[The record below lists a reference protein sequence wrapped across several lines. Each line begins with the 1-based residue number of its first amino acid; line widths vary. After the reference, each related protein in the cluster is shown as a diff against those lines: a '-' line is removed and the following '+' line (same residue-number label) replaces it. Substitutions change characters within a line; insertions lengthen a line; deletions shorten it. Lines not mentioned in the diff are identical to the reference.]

1 MTDKEAEAEDAQ
13 RGWEERRRVL
23 TENIGDERILKL
35 LEAWD
40 YSQFSDINL
49 SPAIKQILY
58 DGLQA
63 VYELGTSALV
73 SFRKSGSVQTEL
85 VLFNYDLSAAPS
97 GQLQLLT
104 AGMTR
109 RIGEISSATS
119 AKAQGVIAWAPVAGR
134 VREEEI
140 RLGHISPPRN

>member
-1 MTDKEAEAEDAQ
+1 M
-13 RGWEERRRVL
+13 V
-23 TENIGDERILKL
+23 DERIAKMM
-35 LEAWD
+35 EAWD
-40 YSQFSDINL
+40 FGQFADVNL
-49 SPAIKQILY
+49 SPAIKAILY

-63 VYELGTSALV
+63 VQEHTYGPSNTV
-73 SFRKSGSVQTEL
+73 
-85 VLFNYDLSAAPS
+85 FNYDLSVAPS